1 MNIEP
6 FESTGLPNS
15 SRTGAISDMTTPV
28 LESPRGKRQDFDES
42 SHVEL
47 RGTRRSQSL
56 IPRFGSGLRGRVRLP
71 ERRKD
76 GPRQYL
82 KQWLL
87 TALPLAVTDIIVLVA
102 AVGLCSL
109 IGLQWLNPDDPTS
122 RAIIW
127 IPSVAFAWLLI
138 NAALGLYPGLRLGLV
153 DEIRALTMSLAI
165 VSLITL
171 ARHLTSTWLY
181 ERATFLA
188 VASALCVVM
197 APTARSIVRK
207 RLARASW
214 WGFPTLVCGDDSAAF
229 NVDQWMWDNRR
240 LGLRPVGVIADPS
253 VLELDRE
260 IHRHLGGWSDA
271 RRIAEDQHA
280 FWAVLVEPEETEQVQ
295 LGMTDAIEQYLGN
308 VPHIFVVS
316 KLTGLPDAWN
326 RHQMDEGLDGILVQQ
341 HLMLPIPQLV
351 KRGMDLVIGAVAGL
365 MLSPLFLALAIATK
379 ITSPGPVFYGHTR
392 VGRGNTRFKAWKFRT
407 MIANADKVLD
417 DYLAKHPELREE
429 WERDHKLKN
438 DPRVTALGKWM
449 RKWSI
454 DELPQIWNVIV
465 GEMSIVGP
473 RPIVDAEIVKYGVH
487 FEAFNSVLPGITGLW
502 QVCGRNDTTYDERVQ
517 LDMYYVHHWSPWL
530 DLYLLG
536 RTVKTVLFTKGAY

>member
-1 MNIEP
+1 MNISDSLPSTVSPPSDFTDAMDADVAGTAIGEGRREP
-6 FESTGLPNS
+6 DYL
-15 SRTGAISDMTTPV
+15 R
-28 LESPRGKRQDFDES
+28 
-42 SHVEL
+42 L
-47 RGTRRSQSL
+47 RGTRRSQSM
-56 IPRFGSGLRGRVRLP
+56 IPRFGGGLRGPIRVP

-76 GPRQYL
+76 GPRAYL

-87 TALPLAVTDIIVLVA
+87 TALPLVLTDLVA
-102 AVGLCSL
+102 LLATIGLCSL
-109 IGLQWLNPDDPTS
+109 MGLQWLNPSDPTS
-122 RAIIW
+122 RAIVW
-127 IPSVAFAWLLI
+127 IPSVAFAFLLI
-138 NAALGLYPGLRLGLV
+138 NAALGLYPGIRLGLV
-153 DEIRALTMSLAI
+153 DEIRMLTLSLT
-165 VSLITL
+165 VVTLITFV
-171 ARHLTSTWLY
+171 RHLSSVWLY
-181 ERATFLA
+181 ERTVYMIVAYALLMVLA
-188 VASALCVVM
+188 
-197 APTARSIVRK
+197 PIARSVARK
-207 RLARASW
+207 RLAKSSW
-214 WGFPTLVCGDDSAAF
+214 WGFPTLICGDDSAAF
-229 NVDQWMWDNRR
+229 NVDQWLWDNRR
-240 LGLRPVGVIADPS
+240 LGLRPVGVIANPA
-253 VLELDRE
+253 VLELERDSPRY
-260 IHRHLGGWSDA
+260 LGGWDGA
-271 RRIAEDQHA
+271 RQIAEEKHA
-280 FWAVLVEPEETEQVQ
+280 FWAVLVEPEETDQVQ
-295 LGMTDAIEQYLGN
+295 LGMTGAIEQYLGN

-351 KRGMDLVIGAVAGL
+351 KRGMDLVVATVAGL
-365 MLSPLFLALAIATK
+365 LLSPLFLALAIATK

-392 VGRGNTRFKAWKFRT
+392 VGRGNSRFKAWKFRT
-407 MIANADKVLD
+407 MIADADKVLD
-417 DYLAKHPELREE
+417 DYIAKHPELREE

-454 DELPQIWNVIV
+454 DELPQIWNVFV

-473 RPIVDAEIVKYGVH
+473 RPIVDAEIMKYGVH